1 METNSLIDEINE
13 SYNQSLQHSS
23 NDSIDHVNIEMLE
36 PVSTTL
42 SPPAPTTS
50 DMPASAASDEPT
62 VKRVIKVSR
71 EGMRKQKAFKSKTAS
86 MINRTATR

>member
-13 SYNQSLQHSS
+13 SYNQSLQQSS

-42 SPPAPTTS
+42 SPPAPMTS
-50 DMPASAASDEPT
+50 DMPA

-71 EGMRKQKAFKSKTAS
+71 EGLRKQKAFKSKTAS